1 MLYPSRSARELSI
14 LLRISRELAIV
25 GDVTATVESPSELLA
40 WATVLKSP
48 TVMAWRAEDS
58 AHRYLQVTAEH
69 AREPIHGRVAAVL
82 HAEQHRQFWDELL
95 PQDLQPGD
103 KHPLT
108 PKNLSAAWA
117 AMPITPPDEST
128 P

>member
-40 WATVLKSP
+40 WAAILKSP
-48 TVMAWRAEDS
+48 VVLAWRAEDS

-69 AREPIHGRVAAVL
+69 AREPIRGRVAAVL
-82 HAEQHRQFWDELL
+82 DAQQHRQFWDELL
-95 PQDLQPGD
+95 PQDLQPGE
-103 KHPLT
+103 KRSLT
-108 PKNLSAAWA
+108 PKDLSAAWA
-117 AMPITPPDEST
+117 AMPITPPD
-128 P
+128 